1 MTVHG
6 VVDLADHQH
15 DNHHRDNGDGQAD
28 EGNLDKRGD
37 DIVDEGHN
45 RDGHSVGQLSLGESI
60 GSYIKKRRLANAAQR
75 LLYTDDKIITIAF
88 DNNFESAEAFSRA
101 FKTVY
106 KVNPSTYRRNRIHTF
121 TSGKQRLDDE
131 KITRRCL

>member
-1 MTVHG
+1 M
-6 VVDLADHQH
+6 DY
-15 DNHHRDNGDGQAD
+15 
-28 EGNLDKRGD
+28 KRVLEHLNEALSVEEVSKVTGYSYY
-37 DIVDEGHN
+37 HLN
-45 RDGHSVGQLSLGESI
+45 RQFIAILGESI

-106 KVNPSTYRRNRIHTF
+106 KVLI
-121 TSGKQRLDDE
+121 
-131 KITRRCL
+131 